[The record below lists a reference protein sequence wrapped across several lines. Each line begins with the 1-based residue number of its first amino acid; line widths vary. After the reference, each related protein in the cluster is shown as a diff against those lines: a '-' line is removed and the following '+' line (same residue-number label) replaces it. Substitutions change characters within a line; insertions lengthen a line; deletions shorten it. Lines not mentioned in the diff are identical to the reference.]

1 MSQPT
6 ATRRHPRVELEL
18 PVRLSSIDPE
28 RDPSGAPFFRAAREL
43 CANVSAG
50 GACIRT
56 ADPLAPGA
64 RVWVELELPDG
75 PAFETLGRVAWS
87 RSVVVPGGAVE
98 AGCGVEFLG
107 LSAEER
113 ASLERWLGRASV

>member
-6 ATRRHPRVELEL
+6 ATRRHPR
-18 PVRLSSIDPE
+18 
-28 RDPSGAPFFRAAREL
+28 
-43 CANVSAG
+43 
-50 GACIRT
+50 
-56 ADPLAPGA
+56 
-64 RVWVELELPDG
+64 VELELPDG

-113 ASLERWLGRASV
+113 GSLERWLGRASV